1 MDQTETSRI
10 ATEAAMRD
18 FIATLSAKRQARVS
32 IVCGAIVE
40 AGDPSGSLNR
50 QFRED
55 QCHALAVRIALK
67 RAGR

>member
-1 MDQTETSRI
+1 MDQSEISRI

-40 AGDPSGSLNR
+40 AGDPSGSLNLR
-50 QFRED
+50 FRSE
-55 QCHALAVRIALK
+55 QCHALAVRIA
-67 RAGR
+67 REQAGR

>member
-1 MDQTETSRI
+1 MDQTEAGRI

-32 IVCGAIVE
+32 IVCGVIIE
-40 AGDPSGSLNR
+40 AGDPVNSLNLR
-50 QFRED
+50 FRSE
-55 QCHALAVRIALK
+55 QCHALAVRIARK